1 MKKKRIKNARFKCHI
16 TQADGALGASFKKY
30 ENERDDQ
37 MEFTCFVLC
46 FLFVSSFRDDAVVA
60 SKLFLPEK
68 MLRTAHHD
76 GFMAIRSMPYTGHNR
91 INMMKNLISHFH
103 IFDAIEL
110 RTLCACISVF
120 VVVFR

>member
-1 MKKKRIKNARFKCHI
+1 MPYYTNWWRVESFVQRKK
-16 TQADGALGASFKKY
+16 T

-37 MEFTCFVLC
+37 MEFTCFIFV
-46 FLFVSSFRDDAVVA
+46 FVSSFRDDAVVA

-76 GFMAIRSMPYTGHNR
+76 GFMSIRMPYNDHNR

-120 VVVFR
+120 VVVFFSVKCT

>member
-1 MKKKRIKNARFKCHI
+1 MKKKRIKNARFKCDI

-37 MEFTCFVLC
+37 MEFTCFIFV
-46 FLFVSSFRDDAVVA
+46 FVSSFRYDAVVA